1 MEKVEAEGLFEGCE
15 EEEEEEEEEE
25 GYDGVVVGSGY
36 GGSVAACRMSMA
48 GIKVC
53 LMEKGRQW
61 QAHDFPTD
69 VFKLMSAARMDY
81 TNLGSTFGP
90 KDALFQVSVQDDSVA
105 VVACGLGGGS
115 LVNAGVTIPAPIR
128 ARRNPKWPKEWE
140 KDWEVCEASASSML
154 RIQSVPIMFPNAKVM
169 KAIADED
176 GFEETSND
184 PLKLSVNFD
193 IAEYPSNSTKFQ
205 EMGSCLACGNCL
217 AGCPY
222 NAKNSTDKNYLV
234 SAVQAGCTIKTQCQ
248 VQYVVQNPDYICE
261 KEDKVSRKKRRRWH
275 VYLNENDYVASDF
288 VILSGGVFG
297 TTDILFRS
305 QMRGLKLSERL
316 GSGFSCNGNNVA
328 YLAGSSAPLGAYALD
343 KKQFTKI
350 PFQERPGP
358 SISSSYTSS
367 LGFTIQSA
375 VLPVAYPYLL
385 FKGILTYG
393 WPSGYWFLH
402 GVIDKLK
409 HVLGMKSSKA
419 MVLNAMGYDES
430 DGQITFDKDTNR
442 IHFQPPLDHLL
453 PKKIG
458 AFQKLTKKLGG
469 ILFTSRYRSTSV
481 HLLGGCNASSDP
493 SQGVCNPNGQVF
505 DTKSHNS
512 VHPGL
517 YVCDA
522 SLIPCSLGINPC
534 LSIATV
540 AEHVSRNLVT
550 DVLKYKSDK
559 GMVLVNNLGNAKPG
573 SITSVKLD
581 SHLKSMVVV
590 KETMRGYVGG
600 MPCTAYL
607 KMQMNSRTRKE
618 LDRKRRLRGLSH
630 PLLRGKVGGYVLF
643 NAVETDKLHI
653 VDGEV
658 DLCEVDERT
667 PYTQYMHY
675 TLLLAASSGSRY
687 ILEGKKVLNPYLFG
701 SFAWSETTT
710 MNVTFNKVCID
721 SSKEDMLNLKG
732 KLSISMIELLK
743 CLISL
748 EGNMKR
754 RFVGVL
760 LQNLF
765 RTYISQ
771 VPRGNHR
778 DFNPSELHQ
787 KPYPESIL
795 HEIQT
800 EDGFII
806 SCKQWKREKKLNPVL
821 LINGYAFESYCL
833 PTEPNDLVR
842 TLLEEGHE
850 TWLLQP
856 RLHPLNPSNDFTIED
871 IGRFDIPAVINKIR
885 KLHGPLI
892 KIHVV
897 AHCAGGLA
905 IHIALMGGHVS
916 ATHIASLSCTNSSMF
931 FKLTTSSKVKM
942 WLPLIPMSM
951 VILGKNKILPMFK
964 TSKASSRQRLLKSI
978 ARLVPRYERCTCDE
992 CEVLSGI
999 FGNPFWH
1006 DNISPSMHY
1015 WLNKQNLPRLP
1026 MAGFPHLRKIC
1037 NAGFIVDSN
1046 GNNSYLIHPERMALP
1061 TLYIS
1066 GGRTFLVTP
1075 QTTFLASNYMKLHHP
1090 DFRHERVVVDGFGHS
1105 DLLIGEESYK
1115 KVFPHIISH
1124 IGLAE
1129 QGKNY
1134 ALGNERRRHNTEA
1147 LAWCGDPLEEGNRG
1161 FWGCISPLVTIWL
1174 LFLFLVMCINFFTKF
1189 EYKLPLIS
1197 SAPTDDFGAS
1207 LDLQLIGRTTEKM
1220 SEQSIG

>member
-1 MEKVEAEGLFEGCE
+1 M
-15 EEEEEEEEEE
+15 
-25 GYDGVVVGSGY
+25 
-36 GGSVAACRMSMA
+36 
-48 GIKVC
+48 
-53 LMEKGRQW
+53 
-61 QAHDFPTD
+61 
-69 VFKLMSAARMDY
+69 
-81 TNLGSTFGP
+81 
-90 KDALFQVSVQDDSVA
+90 
-105 VVACGLGGGS
+105 
-115 LVNAGVTIPAPIR
+115 
-128 ARRNPKWPKEWE
+128 
-140 KDWEVCEASASSML
+140 
-154 RIQSVPIMFPNAKVM
+154 
-169 KAIADED
+169 
-176 GFEETSND
+176 
-184 PLKLSVNFD
+184 
-193 IAEYPSNSTKFQ
+193 
-205 EMGSCLACGNCL
+205 
-217 AGCPY
+217 
-222 NAKNSTDKNYLV
+222 
-234 SAVQAGCTIKTQCQ
+234 
-248 VQYVVQNPDYICE
+248 
-261 KEDKVSRKKRRRWH
+261 
-275 VYLNENDYVASDF
+275 
-288 VILSGGVFG
+288 
-297 TTDILFRS
+297 
-305 QMRGLKLSERL
+305 
-316 GSGFSCNGNNVA
+316 
-328 YLAGSSAPLGAYALD
+328 
-343 KKQFTKI
+343 
-350 PFQERPGP
+350 
-358 SISSSYTSS
+358 
-367 LGFTIQSA
+367 
-375 VLPVAYPYLL
+375 
-385 FKGILTYG
+385 
-393 WPSGYWFLH
+393 
-402 GVIDKLK
+402 
-409 HVLGMKSSKA
+409 
-419 MVLNAMGYDES
+419 
-430 DGQITFDKDTNR
+430 
-442 IHFQPPLDHLL
+442 
-453 PKKIG
+453 
-458 AFQKLTKKLGG
+458 
-469 ILFTSRYRSTSV
+469 SRYRSTSV

-493 SQGVCNPNGQVF
+493 SQGVCNPSGQVF

-540 AEHVSRNLVT
+540 AEHVSRNLVS

-559 GMVLVNNLGNAKPG
+559 GMILVNNLGDAKPG

-618 LDRKRRLRGLSH
+618 LDRKSRLHGLSH
-630 PLLRGKVGGYVLF
+630 PLLRGQVGGYVLF

-687 ILEGKKVLNPYLFG
+687 ILQGKKVLNPYLFG
-701 SFAWSETTT
+701 SFAWSQTMT

-743 CLISL
+743 CLVSL

-778 DFNPSELHQ
+778 DFNPSEFHQ

-800 EDGFII
+800 
-806 SCKQWKREKKLNPVL
+806 
-821 LINGYAFESYCL
+821 
-833 PTEPNDLVR
+833 
-842 TLLEEGHE
+842 
-850 TWLLQP
+850 
-856 RLHPLNPSNDFTIED
+856 
-871 IGRFDIPAVINKIR
+871 VINKIR

-1147 LAWCGDPLEEGNRG
+1147 LAWGGDPLEEGNRG

-1174 LFLFLVMCINFFTKF
+1174 LFLFLVMVVYIFH
-1189 EYKLPLIS
+1189 
-1197 SAPTDDFGAS
+1197 
-1207 LDLQLIGRTTEKM
+1207 
-1220 SEQSIG
+1220 

>member
-1 MEKVEAEGLFEGCE
+1 MAKVDSEGWFNGGGD
-15 EEEEEEEEEE
+15 EE
-25 GYDGVVVGSGY
+25 GYAVVVGSGY

-48 GIKVC
+48 RIKVC
-53 LMEKGRQW
+53 LMEKGRRW

-69 VFKLMSAARMDY
+69 VFKFMSAVRMEN
-81 TNLGSTFGP
+81 TNLGFTFGP
-90 KDALFQVSVQDDSVA
+90 KDALFQVSIRDDSVA
-105 VVACGLGGGS
+105 TVACGLGGGS
-115 LVNAGVTIPAPIR
+115 LVNAGVMIPAPIR

-140 KDWEVCEASASSML
+140 KDWEMCEASASSML
-154 RIQSVPIMFPNAKVM
+154 RIQSVPIMYPNAKIM
-169 KAIADED
+169 KGIVEED
-176 GFEETSND
+176 GFKETSSD

-193 IAEYPSNSTKFQ
+193 IEEQPSNSSKFQ

-222 NAKNSTDKNYLV
+222 NAKNSTDKNYSV

-261 KEDKVSRKKRRRWH
+261 KEDKVSRKNWRRWH
-275 VYLNENDYVASDF
+275 IYLNEIDYVASDF

-297 TTDILFRS
+297 TTEILFQS
-305 QMRGLKLSERL
+305 QMRGLNLSERL
-316 GSGFSCNGNNVA
+316 GSGFSCNGNTVA
-328 YLAGSSAPLGAYALD
+328 YLAGSPAPLGAYALD

-350 PFQERPGP
+350 PFQKRPGP

-385 FKGILTYG
+385 FKGIFTYG

-402 GVIDKLK
+402 GIIDTLKL
-409 HVLGMKSSKA
+409 VLGMKYSNA
-419 MVLNAMGYDES
+419 MVFNAMGYDES
-430 DGQITFDKDTNR
+430 DGKITFDKDTNR
-442 IHFQPPLDHLL
+442 ICFQPPLDHLL
-453 PKKIG
+453 PRKLG
-458 AFQKLTKKLGG
+458 VFQNLTKKLGG
-469 ILFTSRYRSTSV
+469 ILFMSRYWSTSV

-505 DTKSHNS
+505 DTKSHKS

-517 YVCDA
+517 YTCDA

-540 AEHVSRNLVT
+540 AEHLSRNLVS

-559 GMVLVNNLGNAKPG
+559 GMVLVNNLGDPKPG

-581 SHLKSMVVV
+581 SDKKSMVVV

-600 MPCTAYL
+600 MPCVAYL
-607 KMQMNSRTRKE
+607 KMKMNSRTWKE
-618 LDRKRRLRGLSH
+618 SDIKSKLIGLSH
-630 PLLRGKVGGYVLF
+630 PLLRGKVRGYVLF
-643 NAVETDKLHI
+643 SVLESDKLHI

-687 ILEGKKVLNPYLFG
+687 ILEGKKVMNPYLFG
-701 SFAWSETTT
+701 SSAWRETTT
-710 MNVTFNKVCID
+710 MNVTFNKVCMD

-748 EGNMKR
+748 EGNMRR

-765 RTYISQ
+765 KTYILQ
-771 VPRGNHR
+771 VPRGSHKE
-778 DFNPSELHQ
+778 FNSSELHQ
-787 KPYPESIL
+787 KPYQDSIL

-806 SCKQWKREKKLNPVL
+806 SCKQWKGEKKLNPIL
-821 LINGYAFESYCL
+821 LINGHSTENYWL

-856 RLHPLNPSNDFTIED
+856 RLHPLNPSNNFTIED

-885 KLHGPLI
+885 DLHGPLI

-897 AHCAGGLA
+897 AHCVGGLA
-905 IHIALMGGHVS
+905 IHVALMGGHVS
-916 ATHIASLSCTNSSMF
+916 AAHIASLSCTNSSMF
-931 FKLTTSSKVKM
+931 SKLTTSSRVKM

-951 VILGKNKILPMFK
+951 VILGKDKILPLFK
-964 TSKASSRQRLLKSI
+964 TSKASSRQKLLKYI

-992 CEVLSGI
+992 CEVFSGI
-999 FGNPFWH
+999 FGNTFWH

-1015 WLNKQNLPRLP
+1015 WLNKQSLPRLP

-1037 NAGFIVDSN
+1037 NAGFIVDSS
-1046 GNNSYLIHPERMALP
+1046 GKNSYLIHPERMALP

-1066 GGRTFLVTP
+1066 GGRTLLVTP
-1075 QTTFLASNYMKLHHP
+1075 QTTFLATNYMKLHQSG
-1090 DFRHERVVVDGFGHS
+1090 FRHERVVVDGFGHS
-1105 DLLIGEESYK
+1105 DLVIGEECYK
-1115 KVFPHIISH
+1115 KVFPHILSH
-1124 IGLAE
+1124 IRLAE
-1129 QGKNY
+1129 EAKNCLLDSEKRKY
-1134 ALGNERRRHNTEA
+1134 NKEA
-1147 LAWCGDPLEEGNRG
+1147 LAWGGDPLQEGNRG
-1161 FWGCISPLVTIWL
+1161 FWSYISPLVATWL
-1174 LFLFLVMCINFFTKF
+1174 LFVLLLLAMVVYFFH
-1189 EYKLPLIS
+1189 
-1197 SAPTDDFGAS
+1197 
-1207 LDLQLIGRTTEKM
+1207 
-1220 SEQSIG
+1220 